1 MKTGIQR
8 ILLTFALICFGLLPT
23 AQAVVPPPD
32 GGYPNFTTAE
42 GDHALQALTTG
53 VGNTASGTF
62 SLFSVATG
70 DFNTAVGAGSLDLNL
85 GFSNTATGAAAL
97 LFNIT
102 GSENTAVGAA
112 ALEFNDTGQ
121 ANSATGA
128 FALFSNTTG
137 SFNTASGY
145 QALFT
150 NTIGFDNTANGLNA
164 LQSNSDG
171 SFNTATGAGALLSN
185 TTGDFNTANGV
196 STLLSN
202 TTGSENTAMGHGAGN
217 SLTTDDGNVC
227 IGSGVSGEAG
237 AGNTTWIRN
246 VNTLAQPIIAGIDGV
261 TVRLSDGRLGHG
273 VSSRRYKQ
281 DIQPMDRTSEALY
294 GLKPVTFHYKKEID
308 PSQSLDFGLIAEE
321 VAQANP
327 ELAVR
332 DREGKISNYRR
343 DAINAMLLNEFLKQH
358 KAFVEEQHKVR
369 DQGATIARL
378 EEQVAALTAGLQKVS
393 ARLELNKAAPQ
404 TVLND
409 Q

>member
-1 MKTGIQR
+1 MKTSIQR

-42 GDHALQALTTG
+42 GDHALQALTSG
-53 VGNTASGTF
+53 LGNTAIGTF
-62 SLFSVATG
+62 SLFSVTDG
-70 DFNTAVGAGSLDLNL
+70 NFNTAVGAGSLDLNL
-85 GFSNTATGAAAL
+85 GDSNTATGAAAL

-393 ARLELNKAAPQ
+393 AQLELNKAAPQ

>member
-1 MKTGIQR
+1 MK
-8 ILLTFALICFGLLPT
+8 ILLFVVSTLVYLALSP
-23 AQAVVPPPD
+23 AVQAIVPPPD

-53 VGNTASGTF
+53 VANTAIGTF
-62 SLFSVATG
+62 SLFSVTTG
-70 DFNTAVGAGSLDLNL
+70 NFNTAVGAGSLDLNQAD
-85 GFSNTATGAAAL
+85 SNTATGAAAL
-97 LFNIT
+97 LLNTT
-102 GSENTAVGAA
+102 GTQNTAVGAA
-112 ALEFNDTGQ
+112 ALEFNDSGFNNT
-121 ANSATGA
+121 ANGT
-128 FALFSNTTG
+128 FALYLNTTGGENTANGVQALQSNTT
-137 SFNTASGY
+137 
-145 QALFT
+145 
-150 NTIGFDNTANGLNA
+150 GFDNTANGLNA

-171 SFNTATGAGALLSN
+171 SFNTANGINALLSN

-196 STLLSN
+196 STLLNN
-202 TTGSENTAMGHGAGN
+202 TTGSDNTAMGHGAGN

-393 ARLELNKAAPQ
+393 AQLELNKAAPQ

>member
-53 VGNTASGTF
+53 VGNTAIGTF

-70 DFNTAVGAGSLDLNL
+70 NFNTAVGAGSLDLNL

-393 ARLELNKAAPQ
+393 AQLELNKAAPQ